1 MGQNGDELEAWGQLR
16 TTTLSMGPRPLPTTA
31 QRAEAGGGAPDS
43 NNPISAAP
51 TAWEKPAADW
61 TSARLHADASVTRAG
76 SMHGACGGCAP
87 S

>member
-43 NNPISAAP
+43 NNPNSAAP
-51 TAWEKPAADW
+51 TAREKPRWISTRSTKASSFGWAA
-61 TSARLHADASVTRAG
+61 
-76 SMHGACGGCAP
+76 P
-87 S
+87 Q